1 VRLNDEQIERYS
13 RQLILQEVG
22 PRGQERLLASRV
34 AVAATGI
41 AAERVVAHLAAAGVG
56 WLAADPALHGVVD
69 AAQPDCTIVEITDD
83 IRDVAVAVV
92 GPDDLPAWT
101 TRACTVVWITDRS
114 VGALPA
120 RPTAEPAVPASEP
133 AAVRAALLGTVAA
146 TEVVKTLLAIGTP
159 LAGRAFTYDAATATV
174 TVVDLA

>member
-1 VRLNDEQIERYS
+1 MRLTDEQVERYS

-34 AVAATGI
+34 AVAGSGV

-56 WLAADPALHGVVD
+56 WIATDPALHALVD
-69 AAQPDCTIVEITDD
+69 PAQPDCTIVALADD
-83 IRDVAVAVV
+83 TRDLDVAVVCD
-92 GPDDLPAWT
+92 GDLGGWKA
-101 TRACTVVWITDRS
+101 RARTVVWIADGS

-120 RPTAEPAVPASEP
+120 RPP
-133 AAVRAALLGTVAA
+133 AARPAASKPTAVRDALLGTVAA

-159 LAGRAFTYDAATATV
+159 LASRVFTYDPATATV
-174 TVVDLA
+174 TALDSA